1 MKIYI
6 FDSED
11 NIAFGA
17 VTGLSLKRRASSH
30 TACSTIVSMSVDVLG
45 VTRVC
50 SLWLGVSVKV
60 KVLTVLT
67 VSTGF
72 TGK

>member
-1 MKIYI
+1 MKNYI

-17 VTGLSLKRRASSH
+17 VTGLSLKMRASSP
-30 TACSTIVSMSVDVLG
+30 TAFSTIVSMSVDLLIVSSI
-45 VTRVC
+45 C
-50 SLWLGVSVKV
+50 SLRLGVSVKV
-60 KVLTVLT
+60 LT
-67 VSTGF
+67 VSTGY